1 MKKLPVTVLSGFLGA
16 GKTTLLNHILSNRD
30 GLKVAVIVNDMSE
43 VNIDAQQV
51 AGGPAQLSRTDEKL
65 VEMSNG
71 CICCTLR
78 EDLLVEITK
87 LAREG
92 RFDYLLIESTGISEP
107 LPVAETFTFADEEG
121 NSLSDVAMLDT
132 MVTVVDAANFM
143 NDFSSQDELRDRKMG
158 MDETDDRNLSL
169 LLTDQIEFAN
179 VIILNKT
186 DLISESARN
195 RLHSILQKMNPDA
208 IVLEAERGR
217 VSLAAILNT
226 GLFQTEWAE
235 SSAEWLSVPR
245 GQEQTE
251 TAEYGISS
259 FVYRSRRP
267 FHPQRFHE
275 FWIKDDAAS
284 SILRSKGY
292 FWLASRRSLAGF
304 WSQAGGVISA
314 DPGGQWWA
322 ETPRDDWPL
331 EDPQQIAEIE
341 SIWDEKV
348 GDRRQEIV
356 IIGQDLEIT
365 EVTRTL
371 DDCLLTDDEIA
382 MGPEAWEQFEDPFAP
397 WEIADSEMGE
407 GCELPCDDEEAD
419 ER

>member
-16 GKTTLLNHILSNRD
+16 GKTTLLNHILANRE

-43 VNIDAQQV
+43 VNIDAQQI
-51 AGGPAQLSRTDEKL
+51 AGGPAALSRTDEKL

-107 LPVAETFTFADEEG
+107 LPVAETFTFADENG
-121 NSLSDVAMLDT
+121 DSLSNVAMLDS
-132 MVTVVDAANFM
+132 MVTVVDAANFLK
-143 NDFSSQDELRDRKMG
+143 DFYSQDELRDRKMG
-158 MDETDDRNLSL
+158 MDETDDRDLSL

-186 DLISESARN
+186 DLISDDARN
-195 RLHSILQKMNPDA
+195 RLHSILSKMNPEA

-217 VSLAAILNT
+217 VPLMAILNT
-226 GLFQTEWAE
+226 GRFQMEWAE
-235 SSAEWLSVPR
+235 SASEWLNVPR
-245 GQEQTE
+245 GQEQPE

-259 FVYRSRRP
+259 FVYRARRP
-267 FHPQRFHE
+267 FHPERFHD
-275 FWIKDDAAS
+275 FWVNDDIAS

-292 FWLASRRSLAGF
+292 FWLATRHRLAGF
-304 WSQAGGVISA
+304 WSQAGGVVSA

-322 ETPRDDWPL
+322 ETLRDDWPL

-341 SIWDEKV
+341 SIWDEQV

-356 IIGQDLEIT
+356 IIGQDLKIAD
-365 EVTRTL
+365 VTAAL
-371 DDCLLTDDEIA
+371 DLCLLTDREMKLGSD
-382 MGPEAWEQFEDPFAP
+382 AWAEFVDTFAP
-397 WEIADSEMGE
+397 WKIDDSADFDVA
-407 GCELPCDDEEAD
+407 DDIDEAD
-419 ER
+419 KR

>member
-1 MKKLPVTVLSGFLGA
+1 MNTKLPVTVLSGFLGA
-16 GKTTLLNHILSNRD
+16 GKTTLLNHILANRE

-51 AGGPAQLSRTDEKL
+51 AGGPAALSRTDEKL

-132 MVTVVDAANFM
+132 MVTVVDAANFF
-143 NDFSSQDELRDRKMG
+143 NDFSSLDELCDRQMG
-158 MDETDDRNLSL
+158 MDETDDRDLSL

-186 DLISESARN
+186 DLISDHERN
-195 RLHSILQKMNPDA
+195 RLRSILQKMNPEA
-208 IVLEAERGR
+208 IVLEAERSR
-217 VSLAAILNT
+217 VPLTAILNT
-226 GLFQTEWAE
+226 GRFQLEWAE
-235 SSAEWLSVPR
+235 SAAEWLNVPR
-245 GQEQTE
+245 GEETKETE
-251 TAEYGISS
+251 EYGISS
-259 FVYRSRRP
+259 FVYRARRP
-267 FHPQRFHE
+267 FHPLRFHE
-275 FWIKDDAAS
+275 FWVNHKSAS

-292 FWLASRRSLAGF
+292 FWLASRHSLAGF

-331 EDPQQIAEIE
+331 ENPQQIAEIE

-356 IIGQDLEIT
+356 IIGQDLRAAD
-365 EVTRTL
+365 VTAAL
-371 DDCLLTDDEIA
+371 DSCLLTDRE
-382 MGPEAWEQFEDPFAP
+382 MKLGPEAWVQFDDPFAP
-397 WEIADSEMGE
+397 WEVAD
-407 GCELPCDDEEAD
+407 DDNEAGDDMDMAD
-419 ER
+419 E